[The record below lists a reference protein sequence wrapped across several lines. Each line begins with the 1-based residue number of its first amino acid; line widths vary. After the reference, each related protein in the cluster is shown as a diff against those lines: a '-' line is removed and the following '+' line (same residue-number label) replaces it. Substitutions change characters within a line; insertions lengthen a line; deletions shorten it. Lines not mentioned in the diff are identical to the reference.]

1 MRVCVCERV
10 KQKVSARGLG
20 RVAREIKID
29 NTARESSKGMGW
41 DEWRGKSAYG
51 RGIGRRSKESGK
63 GGALYLLKSAF
74 IMCKRDGAR
83 ERIEI

>member
-1 MRVCVCERV
+1 MCVRELNKKC
-10 KQKVSARGLG
+10 QQGVSAEL
-20 RVAREIKID
+20 VAREIKID

-63 GGALYLLKSAF
+63 GGAFYLLKSAF
-74 IMCKRDGAR
+74 IMSERDGER